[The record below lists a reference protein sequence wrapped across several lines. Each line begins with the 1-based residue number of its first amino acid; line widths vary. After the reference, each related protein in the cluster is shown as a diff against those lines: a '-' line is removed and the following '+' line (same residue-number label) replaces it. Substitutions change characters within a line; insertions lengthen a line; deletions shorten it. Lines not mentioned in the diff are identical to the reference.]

1 MACAR
6 RRSLIIVDEPTAG
19 LDPEERN
26 RFLNLLAEIGENV
39 VVLLSTHIVEDV
51 SDLCQAMA
59 IIADGR
65 IVRQGKPATLMQ
77 ELDGRVWTKAVDKA
91 EIPALRAR
99 YQLISTRLSGGRTVV
114 HVLSDDDPG
123 DGFAV
128 HRGGL
133 EDVYFA
139 SLNAARNP
147 AAAKAA

>member
-1 MACAR
+1 
-6 RRSLIIVDEPTAG
+6 VDEPTAG

-59 IIADGR
+59 VIAGGR
-65 IVRQGKPATLMQ
+65 IVRQGQPLTLVQ
-77 ELDGRVWTKAVDKA
+77 ELEGQIWIKVVDKA
-91 EIPALRAR
+91 DIPALRER
-99 YQLISTRLSGGRTVV
+99 YELISTRLSGGRTVV
-114 HVLSDDDPG
+114 HVLSPDDPG
-123 DGFAV
+123 DGFAR

-139 SLNAARNP
+139 SLHAARRAGP
-147 AAAKAA
+147 TPAKAA